1 MDKITPRER
10 EIMIA
15 VLEGLSN
22 KLICRKLGIS
32 EGTVKIHLHNIYEKL
47 GIANRTML
55 AVLALKLHGDQ
66 PEPRLPRAR

>member
-1 MDKITPRER
+1 MDRITPRER
-10 EIMIA
+10 EIMSA

-55 AVLALKLHGDQ
+55 AVLALQ
-66 PEPRLPRAR
+66 TVR